1 MKIIQDNEEM
11 QNSQLES
18 DTACI
23 GTFDGMHL
31 GHQELLKHTYTIG
44 GEKYTVVTFNEMPQK
59 TLKDKNYKYMINKL
73 DREKLLIAQHAT
85 VVIYFDF
92 EIIKDLDPSNFC
104 KKLNEKYGINKIVVG
119 EDFKFGKDRTG
130 DIEFL
135 KGYFNDN
142 NVSVVPNKL
151 VNGSKVSSS
160 SIRDYLMKGD
170 INFANK
176 LLGRDYSITGVVIY
190 GNGVGTKLGFPTANL
205 DIDKNYR
212 LPKNGVYAVTVV
224 LESSNDE
231 YSGMVNIGFRPTLGS
246 SSNSLNIEVNIFNFD
261 LSIYGERLT
270 LKFNNFL
277 REEKKFNTLDD
288 LSKQL
293 SKDKSAAIKNLN
305 I

>member
-1 MKIIQDNEEM
+1 MEIIQDNEEM

-31 GHQELLKHTYTIG
+31 GHQELLKHTYIIG
-44 GEKYTVVTFNEMPQK
+44 AGKYTVVTFNELPQK

-73 DREKLLIAQHAT
+73 DREKLLMAQHAT

-170 INFANK
+170 INFVNK

-246 SSNSLNIEVNIFNFD
+246 TSNSLNIEVNIFNFD
-261 LSIYGERLT
+261 SSIYGERLT

>member
-1 MKIIQDNEEM
+1 MEIIQDNEEM
-11 QNSQLES
+11 HNSQLES

-31 GHQELLKHTYTIG
+31 GHQELLKHTYIIG

-73 DREKLLIAQHAT
+73 DREKLLMAQHAT

-170 INFANK
+170 INFVNK

-246 SSNSLNIEVNIFNFD
+246 TSNSLNIEVNIFNFD
-261 LSIYGERLT
+261 SSIYGERLT

>member
-1 MKIIQDNEEM
+1 MEIIQDNEEM

-31 GHQELLKHTYTIG
+31 GHQELLKQTYKIG

-73 DREKLLIAQHAT
+73 DREKLLKAQHAT

-246 SSNSLNIEVNIFNFD
+246 TSNSLNIEVNIFNFNS
-261 LSIYGERLT
+261 SIYGERLT